1 MKISRL
7 RVKGYKNLIDC
18 ELKLGSFNV
27 LIGPNN
33 SGKSNFLETFMLL
46 DTLLNGSET
55 VKQYLFRGVLNTST
69 FKPFSVPESDLVSIE
84 VEFSENIADMEYK
97 YWYLIEIK
105 INGKPLDEENSEA
118 YINHEYFKYKKANS
132 TGKPITVFERNAHE
146 IKKQIGQKIQRL
158 EKTEAAISIIKKIK
172 DTEDMDIAVQKGI
185 EAVFNICKT
194 PTLYS
199 SPDEIKSAINRSQEV
214 IIKNGRTVALG
225 LNREIIK
232 VLESEDSKYYREVLE
247 HVLKISSIRP
257 LKLPESISKGT
268 SFVLVRFG
276 SRPNELTD
284 QLSDGTLIVLNLITY
299 FFSRKYPIIA
309 IEEIENSIHP
319 KLIKE
324 LISLIKND
332 FSNIQVVVTTHSPTL
347 LNMVQLDEVN
357 IISSN
362 DKGCSKITR
371 VNDRKD
377 LVKRLSGTFSSF
389 SDIFDFE
396 LGE

>member
-18 ELKLGSFNV
+18 ELKLGNFNV

-33 SGKSNFLETFMLL
+33 SGKSNFLEIFLFL
-46 DTLLNGSET
+46 DTLLNGSEA
-55 VKQYLFRGVLNTST
+55 VKQYLFEGLLNASV
-69 FKPFSVPESDLVSIE
+69 FKPISVPESDLVSIE
-84 VEFSENIADMEYK
+84 VEFNENIEDIDYR

-105 INGKPLDEENSEA
+105 INIKPMDEENSDA
-118 YINHEYFKYKKANS
+118 YINQEYFKYKKASS
-132 TGKPITVFERNAHE
+132 TGKPITVFERNIDE
-146 IKKQIGQKIQRL
+146 IKKQIGQRILRL

-172 DTEDMDIAVQKGI
+172 DVEDMDIAVQKGI
-185 EAVFNICKT
+185 ESVFNICKT

-199 SPDEIKSAINRSQEV
+199 SPDEIRGALNRSQEV
-214 IIKNGRTVALG
+214 IVKNGRTVALG

-232 VLESEDSKYYREVLE
+232 VLESEDSKYYREILE

-257 LKLPESISKGT
+257 LKLPESVSKDT

-276 SRPNELTD
+276 NRPRELTD

-319 KLIKE
+319 KLLKE
-324 LISLIKND
+324 LINLIKND
-332 FSNIQVVVTTHSPTL
+332 FSDIQVIVTTHSPIL

-357 IISSN
+357 IISSDDN
-362 DKGCSKITR
+362 GHPKITR